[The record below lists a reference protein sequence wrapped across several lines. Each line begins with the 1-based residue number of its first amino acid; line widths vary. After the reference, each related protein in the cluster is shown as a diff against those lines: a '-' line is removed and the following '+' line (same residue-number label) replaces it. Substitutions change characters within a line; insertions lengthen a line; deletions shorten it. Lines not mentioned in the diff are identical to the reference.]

1 VWLHEFQRLFEI
13 RDVSVTVVQVVNNAN
28 MSGVVMRSK
37 MLAHRH
43 EIRRFAT
50 PAAMVIEA
58 KCTTKLP
65 CALHQRQH
73 RPGRCFN
80 TGLLCGCIRVAQRVP
95 NLRMYLVLLKQPKGI
110 LVHAPKGEELKPV
123 LFVLKNFLFKIFH
136 MFRAPIVGHALEAEP
151 HQHLRSLNRPSLP
164 GVKWH
169 DAPRNEP
176 IPVKVV
182 AISATQECEE
192 NTNYRQ
198 DLFHRLIMLSISSA
212 SIGIFAIRFIG
223 PSLVTTI
230 SSSSRM
236 PNPSSGR

>member
-1 VWLHEFQRLFEI
+1 
-13 RDVSVTVVQVVNNAN
+13 
-28 MSGVVMRSK
+28 
-37 MLAHRH
+37 
-43 EIRRFAT
+43 
-50 PAAMVIEA
+50 
-58 KCTTKLP
+58 
-65 CALHQRQH
+65 
-73 RPGRCFN
+73 
-80 TGLLCGCIRVAQRVP
+80 
-95 NLRMYLVLLKQPKGI
+95 MYLVLLKQPKGI
-110 LVHAPKGEELKPV
+110 LVHTPKGEELKPV
-123 LFVLKNFLFKIFH
+123 LFVLKDFLFKIFH

-176 IPVKVV
+176 ILVKVV
-182 AISATQECEE
+182 AISAIQKCEE

-198 DLFHRLIMLSISSA
+198 DLFHRLIMLSISSV